1 MASKQNAAAKGVGD
15 KYRQHDLRSHI
26 YELPDT
32 WAGSSEMTTIETWIY
47 SASDK
52 KMVKKDITYVPALYK
67 CFDEVLVNA
76 LDQATR
82 LKAEQASGKAD
93 VKHLKTIK
101 VSVNRETGTI
111 EVYNDGDGIEVEK
124 HPELG
129 IYIPEM
135 IFGRLLTSANYDKE
149 EEKVVGGKN
158 GVGAKLTNIFSKE
171 FKIETVDHRHGK
183 IYAQRWHDNMK
194 ERDAPSVR
202 ASSKAPYTKITFLPD
217 YVRFGLPGMTD
228 DMFELIRKRT
238 MDACACTDASV
249 AVFFN
254 DEKVSYKTFESYVD
268 LFLGPKDEHP
278 RVYEACGER
287 WEVVATYSETARF
300 EQVSFVNGINTL
312 RGGKHVDTIT
322 NQICKELS
330 EMVSKRKKK
339 EVKPQHIRDNLMV
352 FVKSLIVNPSFDSQ
366 SKETL
371 TTQATK
377 FGSKCDLSDKFFE
390 KLYKTGITDKA
401 VSLTEFH
408 ENKKAAK
415 TDGKKT
421 SRVLV
426 PNLDDANRA
435 GTRDSAECTLIL
447 TEGLSAKTMAIAGLS
462 VVGRDKYG
470 VFPLKGKILN
480 VKDAVTAKISAN
492 EEITNLK
499 KILGLEQGKQYT
511 DVSSLRYGR
520 IMIMTDQDSVVGD
533 TPIMLRDP
541 NTNKVFFKRIDDLVN
556 VNGFTQVEGN
566 EKEYALNIV
575 PFQVWTESGWTH
587 IKHVMR
593 HKTTK
598 RIFRVATSRGIVD
611 VTEDHSLLNE
621 KAEKITPQDCKIRS
635 KLLHA
640 FPAEIDELQYDID
653 YSQHLEYIK
662 RDSEHAAGFY
672 TKMQAMEFY
681 YILKSQG
688 LHPVVDVDT
697 HGYYY
702 VALQESTGIS
712 DDDATR
718 IVRIEDLGVSSQYV
732 YDLETENHHF
742 HAGVGELIVHNTDGF
757 HIRGLLFNVFQSL
770 WPSLYKLEGFLVSM
784 MTPIVK
790 AFNNSTRETIAFY
803 NLSDFERWKQ
813 TTNQRGWKLKYY
825 KGLGTSTED
834 EAKQYFK
841 NMNVL
846 NYVYKGDSSDEA
858 LDLAFNK
865 KRADDRKD
873 WLMHFDRDV
882 VLDYA
887 KKDVPYEEFVH
898 KELIHFS
905 NRDLERSINH
915 MCDGLKES
923 TRKILFTC
931 LKRKL
936 YTQEIRVA
944 QLAGSVSELS
954 AYHHG
959 EASLQQAIIG
969 LAQVFVGANNINILM
984 PNGQFGTR
992 IQGGADAASPRYI
1005 HTLLSQLARKVFREE
1020 DAAILKYLDDDGVP
1034 IEPEY
1039 YIPVIP
1045 MILVNGGLGIGTG
1058 FSTNVPSH
1066 NPSDVIDL
1074 CMRTCAAL
1082 DEAVG
1087 MIENADDLSRSY
1099 DTVMSMMYPEIKP
1112 WYLGFTGTIIPHK
1125 ESSFASKGVYRWIDD
1140 QTVEITELPIGTW
1153 TDDYKDFLT
1162 SMITNGSS
1170 VLRDFEN
1177 HYTAKTVKFILK
1189 LYPNARVGAEAT
1201 FEADFKLVSTKNLS
1215 TNNIHLY
1222 GADGAI
1228 KKFANTIDVFREWAC
1243 VRIAKYMERKHQQL
1257 KMMEHEYKILSSKVR
1272 FIQDIIDN
1280 KVKVMNKKQSEVE
1293 DQLRSLKYPQMS
1305 EPTDENGSEDT
1316 SGTSSPNNY
1325 NYLIRMPISQLT
1337 FEKKQA
1343 LEKEANKL
1351 NGEIR
1356 ALRAKPVQHIWRD
1369 ELQELNSAWES
1380 HKTQIEAEHVADR
1393 EGSVSSKAGPSKR
1406 RAVKK
1411 N

>member
-1 MASKQNAAAKGVGD
+1 MAAVKGVGD

-32 WAGSSEMTTIETWIY
+32 WAGSSELTTIETFIY
-47 SASDK
+47 DAEQK
-52 KMVKKDITYVPALYK
+52 KMAKKEITYVPALYK
-67 CFDEVLVNA
+67 CFDEILVNA

-82 LKAEQASGKAD
+82 LKAEQASGKKD
-93 VKHLKTIK
+93 VHHLKTIK
-101 VSVNRETGTI
+101 VSVNKETGYI
-111 EVYNDGDGIEVEK
+111 EVSNDGDGIEVEK

-171 FKIETVDHRHGK
+171 FKIETIDHRHGK
-183 IYAQRWHDNMK
+183 IYSQKWHDNMK

-202 ASSKAPYTKITFLPD
+202 ANSRAPYTKITFLPD

-238 MDACACTDASV
+238 MDACACTDSTVSV
-249 AVFFN
+249 YFN
-254 DEKVSYKTFESYVD
+254 DEKIPYKTFESYVD
-268 LFLGPKDEHP
+268 LYLGPKEDHP
-278 RVYEACGER
+278 RVYESCNER

-312 RGGKHVDTIT
+312 RGGKHVEQVT

-330 EMVSKRKKK
+330 EMVTKRKKK
-339 EVKPQHIRDNLMV
+339 DVKPQHIRDNLMV
-352 FVKSLIVNPSFDSQ
+352 FVKAVIVNPSFDSQ

-371 TTQATK
+371 TTQVSK

-435 GTRDSAECTLIL
+435 GTKDSQDCTLIL

-499 KILGLEQGKQYT
+499 KILGLEQGKDYSDT
-511 DVSSLRYGR
+511 TSLRYGR
-520 IMIMTDQDSVVGD
+520 IMIMTDQDSVTED
-533 TPIMLRDP
+533 TPVLLRHVH
-541 NTNKVFFKRIDDLVN
+541 TNQIIIKYIKDIVN
-556 VNGFTQVEGN
+556 VYGFTQVEGS
-566 EKEYALNIV
+566 EKEYAFNII
-575 PFQVWTESGWTH
+575 PYEVWTEQGWTQ

-598 RIFRVATSRGIVD
+598 RIFRVATSSGIVD
-611 VTEDHSLLNE
+611 VTEDHSLLD
-621 KAEKITPQDCKIRS
+621 AEARKITPRECRIRQR
-635 KLLHA
+635 LLHS
-640 FPAEIDELQYDID
+640 FPLPNQLVVTPEMEEPYQKYLD
-653 YSQHLEYIK
+653 YVLS
-662 RDSEHAAGFY
+662 DNEHAAGFDC
-672 TKMQAMEFY
+672 KLKAMEFY
-681 YILKSQG
+681 YILKSRD
-688 LHPVVDVDT
+688 LNPIVDIDDI
-697 HGYYY
+697 GYYY
-702 VALQESTGIS
+702 VALADADAESTECI
-712 DDDATR
+712 TK
-718 IVRIEDLGVSSQYV
+718 IIDLGVSTQYV

-742 HAGVGELIVHNTDGF
+742 HAGVGQMIVHNTDGF

-770 WPSLYKLEGFLVSM
+770 WPSLYKHDGFIVSM

-790 AFNNSTRETIAFY
+790 AFNSGTRDTVSFY
-803 NLSDFERWKQ
+803 NLSDFERWKA
-813 TTNQRGWKLKYY
+813 TTSQRGWKLKYY

-834 EAKQYFK
+834 EAKEYFRS
-841 NMNVL
+841 MNVL
-846 NYVYKGDSSDEA
+846 KYIYNGKESDEA

-873 WLMHFDRDV
+873 WLMKFNREV

-887 KKDVPYEEFVH
+887 KKDVPYEEFIH

-915 MCDGLKES
+915 ICDGLKES
-923 TRKILFTC
+923 TRKIIFTC

-936 YTQEIRVA
+936 YTSEIRVA

-969 LAQVFVGANNINILM
+969 LAQIFVGANNINLLM

-992 IQGGADAASPRYI
+992 IQGGTDAASPRYI
-1005 HTLLSQLARKVFREE
+1005 HTLLSPLARKVFREE
-1020 DAAILKYLDDDGVP
+1020 DADILNYLDDDGVP
-1034 IEPEY
+1034 IEPDF
-1039 YIPVIP
+1039 YIPIVP
-1045 MILVNGGLGIGTG
+1045 LILINGGLGIGTG
-1058 FSTNVPSH
+1058 FSTNVPCH
-1066 NPSDVIDL
+1066 NPSDVIDI
-1074 CMRTCAAL
+1074 CKRICAAL
-1082 DEAVG
+1082 DESVG
-1087 MIENADDLSRSY
+1087 MVETSDDLSRAY
-1099 DTVMSMMYPEIKP
+1099 DTVMSMMLPDLRP
-1112 WYLGFTGTIIPHK
+1112 WYLGFTGTIVPYK
-1125 ESSFASKGVYRWIDD
+1125 EASFASKGTYRWVDD
-1140 QTVEITELPIGTW
+1140 QTVEITELPVGTW
-1153 TDDYKDFLT
+1153 TDDYKDHLT
-1162 SMITNGSS
+1162 SMITNGSAI
-1170 VLRDFEN
+1170 LKDFES

-1189 LYPNARVGAEAT
+1189 LYPNTRVGAEAT
-1201 FEADFKLVSTKNLS
+1201 FETDFKLVSTKNLS

-1222 GADGAI
+1222 GADGAVRRY
-1228 KKFANTIDVFREWAC
+1228 ATVMDVFRDWVC
-1243 VRIAKYMERKHQQL
+1243 VRIAKYVERKHNQL
-1257 KMMEHEYKILSSKVR
+1257 KTMEHEYKILSSKVR

-1280 KVKVMNKKQSEVE
+1280 KVKVMNKKQTEVE
-1293 DQLRSLKYPQMS
+1293 DQLRALKYPQLS
-1305 EPTDENGSEDT
+1305 DTEDSTD
-1316 SGTSSPNNY
+1316 SGNSY
-1325 NYLIRMPISQLT
+1325 NYLIRMSISQLT

-1343 LEKEANKL
+1343 LEREADKL
-1351 NGEIR
+1351 NAAIR
-1356 ALRAKPVQHIWRD
+1356 ALRTKPVQHIWRD
-1369 ELQELNSAWES
+1369 ELQELSVAWEE
-1380 HKTQIEAEHVADR
+1380 HKVQVEAECAADR
-1393 EGSVSSKAGPSKR
+1393 DGAVGPSKR
-1406 RAVKK
+1406 RKVGVATKAKK
-1411 N
+1411 

>member
-1 MASKQNAAAKGVGD
+1 MPPAAAKGVGD

-32 WAGSSEMTTIETWIY
+32 WAGSSELTTIETFVY
-47 SASDK
+47 DPTEK
-52 KMVKKDITYVPALYK
+52 RMVKRDITYVPALYK
-67 CFDEVLVNA
+67 CFDEILVNA

-82 LKAEQASGKAD
+82 LKGEEAAGKTD
-93 VKHLKTIK
+93 VKHLKTLK
-101 VSVNRETGTI
+101 VSVNKESGVI

-183 IYAQRWHDNMK
+183 MYSQRWHDNMK
-194 ERDAPSVR
+194 ERDTPSVK
-202 ASSKAPYTKITFLPD
+202 ASSRSAPYTKISFLPD

-228 DMFELIRKRT
+228 DMFDLLRKRT

-249 AVFFN
+249 SVYFN
-254 DEKVSYKTFESYVD
+254 DEKIPYKTFESYVD
-268 LFLGPKDEHP
+268 LYLGPKEQHP
-278 RVYEACGER
+278 RVYESCNDR

-312 RGGKHVDTIT
+312 RGGKHVEQIT
-322 NQICKELS
+322 NQITKELA
-330 EMVSKRKKK
+330 ELVSKRKKK

-352 FVKSLIVNPSFDSQ
+352 FVKSVIVNPSFDSQ

-371 TTQATK
+371 TTQSSK

-435 GTRDSAECTLIL
+435 GTRDSADCTLIL

-480 VKDAVTAKISAN
+480 VKDAITAKISAN

-499 KILGLEQGKQYT
+499 KILGLEQGKDYGG
-511 DVSSLRYGR
+511 DISSLRYGR

-533 TPIMLRDP
+533 TPVLLR
-541 NTNKVFFKRIDDLVN
+541 K
-556 VNGFTQVEGN
+556 NGGSMYIEEIQNIAPPSAFSRPEGSY
-566 EKEYALNIV
+566 EKEYAARLDDDDLE
-575 PFQVWTESGWTH
+575 VWTERGWTRVKH
-587 IKHVMR
+587 IMR
-593 HKTTK
+593 HRTTK
-598 RIFRVATSRGIVD
+598 RIFRVVTPIGCVD
-611 VTEDHSLLNE
+611 VTEDHSLLDENAVE
-621 KAEKITPQDCKIRS
+621 VTPADVKIRQR
-635 KLLHA
+635 LLHA
-640 FPAEIDELQYDID
+640 YPNTISTNLAGYTKHI
-653 YSQHLEYIK
+653 EYIL
-662 RDSEHAAGFY
+662 RSPEHASGFT
-672 TKMQAMEFY
+672 TKKQAAEMFLACKERGGF
-681 YILKSQG
+681 Q
-688 LHPVVDVDT
+688 PVVDTIDDT
-697 HGYYY
+697 YY
-702 VALQESTGIS
+702 VTSQQNTDIST
-712 DDDATR
+712 DDLGR
-718 IVRIEDLGVSSQYV
+718 IMKIIDLGVSTDYV
-732 YDLETENHHF
+732 YDMETENHHF
-742 HAGVGELIVHNTDGF
+742 QAGIGEMIVHNTDGF

-770 WPSLYKLEGFLVSM
+770 WPSLYKHEGFLVSM

-790 AFNNSTRETIAFY
+790 AINGSTKEIVSFY
-803 NLSDFERWKQ
+803 NLSDFERWKSS
-813 TTNQRGWKLKYY
+813 TSQRGWKLKYY

-834 EAKQYFK
+834 EAKEYFR

-846 NYVYKGDSSDEA
+846 NYVYSGPTSDEA

-873 WLMHFDRDV
+873 WLMKFNQDV
-882 VLDYA
+882 VLDYN
-887 KKDVPYEEFVH
+887 KKDIPYEEFVH

-915 MCDGLKES
+915 LCDGLKES
-923 TRKILFTC
+923 TRKIIFTC

-969 LAQVFVGANNINILM
+969 LAQTFVGANNVNLLM

-992 IQGGADAASPRYI
+992 IQGGSDAASPRYI
-1005 HTLLSQLARKVFREE
+1005 HTLLSPLARKIYREE
-1020 DAAILKYLDDDGVP
+1020 DSQILNYLDDDGVP
-1034 IEPEY
+1034 IEPDF
-1039 YIPVIP
+1039 YIPIVP
-1045 MILVNGGLGIGTG
+1045 MILINGGLGIGTG
-1058 FSTNVPSH
+1058 FSTNVPCH

-1074 CMRTCAAL
+1074 CMRMCTAL
-1082 DEAVG
+1082 DDAVG
-1087 MIENADDLSRSY
+1087 MIESSDDLSRAY
-1099 DTVMSMMYPEIKP
+1099 DTITSIMLPEIRP
-1112 WYLGFTGTIIPHK
+1112 WYLGFSGTIIPHK
-1125 ESSFASKGVYRWIDD
+1125 ESSFASKGTWRWVDD
-1140 QTVEITELPIGTW
+1140 QTVEITELPVGTW

-1162 SMITNGSS
+1162 SMITNGST
-1170 VLRDFEN
+1170 VLKDFES

-1189 LYPNARVGAEAT
+1189 LYPNARVGAERT
-1201 FEADFKLVSTKNLS
+1201 FETDFKLVSTKNLS

-1228 KKFANTIDVFREWAC
+1228 RRFATIIDVFREWVC
-1243 VRIAKYMERKHQQL
+1243 IRIAKYVERKRQQL
-1257 KMMEHEYKILSSKVR
+1257 KTMEHEYKLISSKVR

-1280 KVKVMNKKQSEVE
+1280 KIKIMNKKSSEVE
-1293 DQLRSLKYPQMS
+1293 EQLKAAKYPQMQDTT
-1305 EPTDENGSEDT
+1305 TDGSDEAAST
-1316 SGTSSPNNY
+1316 TNSY
-1325 NYLIRMPISQLT
+1325 NYLTRMPISQLT

-1343 LEKEANKL
+1343 LEKEADKL
-1351 NGEIR
+1351 NKEIR
-1356 ALRAKPVQHIWRD
+1356 ELRAKPVQHIWRD
-1369 ELQELNSAWES
+1369 ELAELSSSWEEF
-1380 HKTQIEAEHVADR
+1380 KTLSEAEYTADR
-1393 EGSVSSKAGPSKR
+1393 EGTVTTTKR
-1406 RAVKK
+1406 GAAARKK
-1411 N
+1411 K

>member
-1 MASKQNAAAKGVGD
+1 MAASAKGVGD

-32 WAGSSEMTTIETWIY
+32 WAGSSELTTIETFVY
-47 SASDK
+47 DAAEK
-52 KMVKKDITYVPALYK
+52 KMVKRDITYVPALYK
-67 CFDEVLVNA
+67 CFDEILVNA

-82 LKAEQASGKAD
+82 LKAEQAAGKAD
-93 VKHLKTIK
+93 VHHIK
-101 VSVNRETGTI
+101 MVKVTVDKDTGYV

-135 IFGRLLTSANYDKE
+135 IFGRLLTSANYDKD

-158 GVGAKLTNIFSKE
+158 GVGAKLTNIFSRE

-183 IYAQRWHDNMK
+183 SYTQRWHDNMK
-194 ERDAPSVR
+194 ERDAPSVKS
-202 ASSKAPYTKITFLPD
+202 ASKAPYTKITFLPD

-228 DMFELIRKRT
+228 DMFELLRKRT

-249 AVFFN
+249 SVYFN
-254 DEKVSYKTFESYVD
+254 GEKVPYKTFESYVD
-268 LFLGPKDEHP
+268 LYLGPKDQHP
-278 RVYEACGER
+278 RVYESCNDR

-312 RGGKHVDTIT
+312 RGGKHVDAIT
-322 NQICKELS
+322 NQICKELA
-330 EMVSKRKKK
+330 ELVSKRKKK

-352 FVKSLIVNPSFDSQ
+352 FVKSVIVNPAFDSQ

-371 TTQATK
+371 TTQASK

-435 GTRDSAECTLIL
+435 GTKDSGDCTLIL

-480 VKDAVTAKISAN
+480 VKDAVTAKVSAN

-499 KILGLEQGKQYT
+499 KILGLEQGKEYS

-520 IMIMTDQDSVVGD
+520 IMIMTDQDSVTGD
-533 TPIMLRDP
+533 TPILVRDP
-541 NTNKVFFKRIDDLVN
+541 ATGRVSVREIQDLASAAFVCP
-556 VNGFTQVEGN
+556 EGSA
-566 EKEYALNIV
+566 EKEYA
-575 PFQVWTESGWTH
+575 PPGAYEVWTERGWTA

-598 RIFRVATSRGIVD
+598 RLFRVMTPTGCVD
-611 VTEDHSLLNE
+611 VTEDHSLLDHAGTKLRPTEAVPN
-621 KAEKITPQDCKIRS
+621 QR
-635 KLLHA
+635 LLHA
-640 FPAEIDELQYDID
+640 FPDAADID
-653 YSQHLEYIK
+653 MDDALVRKYAPYIDLCQQD
-662 RDSEHAAGFY
+662 RDHAAGFL
-672 TKMQAMEFY
+672 TKLEAAEMFMVA
-681 YILKSQG
+681 KARG
-688 LHPVVDVDT
+688 LRPVVDASSE
-697 HGYYY
+697 GYF
-702 VALQESTGIS
+702 VTMQQNTDIS
-712 DDDATR
+712 DAALDR
-718 IVRIEDLGVSSQYV
+718 IGHIDDLGITSQYV
-732 YDLETENHHF
+732 FDLETENHHF
-742 HAGVGELIVHNTDGF
+742 QAGIGEMIVHNTDGF

-770 WPSLYKLEGFLVSM
+770 WPSLYKHQGFLVSM

-790 AFNNSTRETIAFY
+790 AINSTTKEVVSFY
-803 NLSDFERWKQ
+803 NLSDFERWK
-813 TTNQRGWKLKYY
+813 TSAAANQRGWKMKYY

-834 EAKQYFK
+834 EAKEYFR

-846 NYVYKGDSSDEA
+846 NYVYTGRPSDEA
-858 LDLAFNK
+858 MDLAFNK

-873 WLMHFDRDV
+873 WLMHFDREV

-887 KKDVPYEEFVH
+887 NKDVPYEEFVH

-915 MCDGLKES
+915 LCDGLKES

-944 QLAGSVSELS
+944 QLAASVSELS

-959 EASLQQAIIG
+959 EASLQQAIVG
-969 LAQVFVGANNINILM
+969 MAQIFVGANNINILM

-1005 HTLLSQLARKVFREE
+1005 HTLLSGLARKVFREE
-1020 DAAILKYLDDDGVP
+1020 DAAIVKYLEDDGVP

-1039 YIPVIP
+1039 YIPIVP

-1058 FSTNVPSH
+1058 FSTNVPCH
-1066 NPSDVIDL
+1066 NPTDVIDL
-1074 CMRTCAAL
+1074 CLRTCAAL
-1082 DEAVG
+1082 DQGVG
-1087 MIENADDLSRSY
+1087 MIDSTDDLSRAY
-1099 DTVMSMMYPEIKP
+1099 DAIMSVMLPDILP
-1112 WYLGFTGTIIPHK
+1112 WYLGFTGSVVAHK
-1125 ESSFASKGVYRWIDD
+1125 ESSFASKGTYDWIDD

-1162 SMITNGSS
+1162 AMITNGSS
-1170 VLRDFEN
+1170 VLKDFES

-1189 LYPNARVGAEAT
+1189 LYPNARIGIERT
-1201 FEADFKLVSTKNLS
+1201 FETEFKLTSTKNLS

-1222 GADGAI
+1222 GADGAVRR
-1228 KKFANTIDVFREWAC
+1228 FNTVMDVFRDWAC
-1243 VRIAKYMERKHQQL
+1243 IRIAKYVERKQHLL
-1257 KMMEHEYKILSSKVR
+1257 KTMEHDFRLVSAKVR
-1272 FIQDIIDN
+1272 FIQEIIDG
-1280 KVKVMNKKQSEVE
+1280 KLHVMNKKNAEVE
-1293 DQLRSLKYPQMS
+1293 EQLRAHKYPQMN
-1305 EPTDENGSEDT
+1305 EADE
-1316 SGTSSPNNY
+1316 GTTTNSF
-1325 NYLIRMPISQLT
+1325 NYLTRMPISQLT

-1343 LEKEANKL
+1343 LEKEAHKL
-1351 NGEIR
+1351 DTEIR
-1356 ALRAKPVQHIWRD
+1356 ALRAKPVQHIWKE
-1369 ELQELNSAWES
+1369 ELEELSAAWEA
-1380 HKTQIEAEHVADR
+1380 HKSVIEADIEADR
-1393 EGSVSSKAGPSKR
+1393 SGNVASSSKTKAR
-1406 RAVKK
+1406 RARKAAA
-1411 N
+1411 